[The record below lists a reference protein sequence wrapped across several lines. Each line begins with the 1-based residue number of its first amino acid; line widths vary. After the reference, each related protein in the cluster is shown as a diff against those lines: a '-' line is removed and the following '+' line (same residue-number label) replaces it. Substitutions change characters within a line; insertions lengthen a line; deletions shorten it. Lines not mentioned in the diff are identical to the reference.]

1 MAYDP
6 VKKVWDDV
14 ESYSPEADLPAFGAD
29 IMQQVSQG
37 QMPALSEQALYAA
50 LQKEAM
56 AQKARQQGILEQMA
70 KREQEYAAS
79 NKGMSPTE
87 KAALMFQA
95 AGALAAPTRTGAFG
109 ESLGALGTAIS
120 GPLLKQAEADRARQ
134 EKLLQLQMA
143 REKMALEMP
152 TGEVGASELMKLYQL
167 QQANKKSAETFKLE
181 EVDGKPVLVGSQGT
195 VKPIDRKAA
204 GLGAEPQEGEE
215 GRLVI
220 PPEIQSMGSDAVK
233 KFKERMGTKMADTI
247 EAAEQGA
254 ERARRIQPVFER
266 AEAAYKRLA
275 EMGAIGSIQGKPE
288 GWSRKIAAIF
298 GTTPEQV
305 RQDYEAAAA
314 ELQGFKSELFK
325 GQGAVTDF
333 ERRLLATTLPK
344 LDAVNAKP
352 GLKTLD
358 FLRSD
363 LQTTIDRPERFR
375 KRGASE
381 DRQPEPSRA
390 ERTPAQTSERPAA
403 KPQVNAPAAAIEALR
418 KNPNLREQFDKKY
431 GAGASASVLG
441 E

>member
-37 QMPALSEQALYAA
+37 QMPALNEQALYAA

-134 EKLLQLQMA
+134 EKLMQLQMA

-181 EVDGKPVLVGSQGT
+181 EVDGQPVLVGSQGT
-195 VKPIDRKAA
+195 VKPVDRTAA
-204 GLGAEPQEGEE
+204 GLAAAPKEGDENA
-215 GRLVI
+215 I
-220 PPEIQSMGSDAVK
+220 PPQVRAAGPSAIKAYQQEIGKKTATEMSSALSAADSMKASLP
-233 KFKERMGTKMADTI
+233 I
-247 EAAEQGA
+247 
-254 ERARRIQPVFER
+254 IER
-266 AEAAYKRLA
+266 AEKAYSSLADKGGIGPYVGSAPGQFISKYTKSDIAKLREDYTAAGNQLQTLKAR
-275 EMGAIGSIQGKPE
+275 I
-288 GWSRKIAAIF
+288 
-298 GTTPEQV
+298 
-305 RQDYEAAAA
+305 EA
-314 ELQGFKSELFK
+314 K
-325 GQGAVTDF
+325 GQGAITDF
-333 ERRLLATTLPK
+333 ERRLLALQLPTFDAQDPETGLETLRLFK
-344 LDAVNAKP
+344 KELQSVIEKP
-352 GLKTLD
+352 GRIQSRGEAGQAKSEGKPAEEKKVVRTGTITD
-358 FLRSD
+358 GPNKGKKVIEYSD
-363 LQTTIDRPERFR
+363 
-375 KRGASE
+375 G
-381 DRQPEPSRA
+381 SR
-390 ERTPAQTSERPAA
+390 EI
-403 KPQVNAPAAAIEALR
+403 K
-418 KNPNLREQFDKKY
+418 
-431 GAGASASVLG
+431 
-441 E
+441 